1 MDGDGEGE
9 QTIAAHRRLCADA
22 LVLRLGRWLRF
33 IGFDVITPDASDD
46 VALIQAARDAGA
58 LLLTRDR
65 GICARKGV
73 DAMYIESDELEEQL
87 RQVVGALG
95 RPSGDSAMSRCSLCN
110 TVLGTVARGDL
121 GGLDLAEQPPEKV
134 LEEYDEFWHC
144 LSCRKLYWRGSHY
157 DKILKTIAGL

>member
-1 MDGDGEGE
+1 MDGDVKGE
-9 QTIAAHRRLCADA
+9 QTLAAHRRLCADA
-22 LVLRLGRWLRF
+22 MVLRLGRWLRF
-33 IGFDVITPDASDD
+33 LGFDVITPDASDD

-73 DAMYIESDELEEQL
+73 EAMYIESDELEEQL

-144 LSCRKLYWRGSHY
+144 PSCRKLYWRGSHY
-157 DKILKTIAGL
+157 DKILRTIAGL